1 MYYLDAPMDPLKKRY
16 GSMGA
21 GEIDHL
27 GPIGSQIPFISVH
40 RPSPT
45 KSANKSSKNMHS
57 LNVTVHGESRK
68 YTLSG
73 ETSHANL
80 DSLFNEILQG

>member
-16 GSMGA
+16 GSMGV

-40 RPSPT
+40 RSSPT
-45 KSANKSSKNMHS
+45 ESANKSSKNMHS
-57 LNVTVHGESRK
+57 PNVTVHGESRK

-73 ETSHANL
+73 ETSHAKL
-80 DSLFNEILQG
+80 DSLFNEILKG